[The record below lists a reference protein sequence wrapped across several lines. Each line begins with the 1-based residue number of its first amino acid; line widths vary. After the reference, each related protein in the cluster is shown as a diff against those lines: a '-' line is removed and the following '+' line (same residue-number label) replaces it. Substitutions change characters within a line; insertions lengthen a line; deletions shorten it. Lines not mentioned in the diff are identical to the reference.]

1 MIGIFKHQTKALLR
15 DLLIKLPQL
24 CEGITVATARAAE
37 LFDNFADYRI
47 DLGLSQHKPKAS
59 TQQIVAAN
67 ILGTLCHLFSAAFL
81 DTVIFPTLDQLSHPP
96 DDSPKMDMNMEV
108 MHQSKDV
115 LSTLSPPSP
124 PITVEQPDSWTKTL
138 TKNQKKKLKK
148 KARAAEKITFLQE
161 NSSLSFSTASP
172 DSPLASHAQKPVEPT
187 NSRSVIPPTR
197 QASKNDKD
205 LDRSKKRSKI
215 QDSFTGINNCI
226 ITDYQSKP
234 EESQLLLDLIVYDI
248 SAKWSNYKF
257 LTNLN
262 S

>member
-67 ILGTLCHLFSAAFL
+67 IL
-81 DTVIFPTLDQLSHPP
+81 DPP